1 MSLVMREPPSSG
13 NRELQELIW
22 GAYKQVQRLRSQ
34 WPPGELKET
43 LPALEGADRRTA
55 GTRLVERIQE
65 HLRSVQRDLEAL
77 QRVLQEEQL
86 AAEARSSSEKLPGLS
101 IGSTSELFEAVR
113 LGIVDI
119 AEARPLLGLAAK
131 EVGGTS
137 QSAQAVPDQTPL
149 TES

>member
-1 MSLVMREPPSSG
+1 MNLVMPQPPTSG

-34 WPPGELKET
+34 WPPAELKET

-55 GTRLVERIQE
+55 GAGLLERIQD

-86 AAEARSSSEKLPGLS
+86 AAEALSRSEKLPGLG
-101 IGSTSELFEAVR
+101 IGSTAELFEAVR
-113 LGIVDI
+113 LGIVDV
-119 AEARPLLGLAAK
+119 AEARPLLGLATK
-131 EVGGTS
+131 EGGGTS
-137 QSAQAVPDQTPL
+137 QSAQAGPDQIPPD
-149 TES
+149 